1 MQLTPYHAKYYA
13 YELTKRAS
21 SNSIEKL
28 AASLSDAQVDLNPHQ
43 IDAALFA
50 FRSPLSKGAILAD
63 EVGLGKTI
71 EAGIILS
78 QRWAERKRKLLVI
91 VPSALRKQWNQE
103 LLEKFFLP
111 SLILETKSFNEE
123 IKKGN
128 LNPFDQPAIV
138 ICSYHFATSKD
149 AYVRQ
154 VDWDLAVTDEA
165 HHLRNVYKPT
175 NRIANTVKDAIAR
188 APKLLLTAT
197 PLQNSL
203 LELYGLVSVI
213 DEHTFGDLKSFK
225 GQFSRI
231 TSEESFDD
239 LKERLRPIC
248 QRTLRRQVLEY
259 IKYTNRIPIT
269 QEFYPTENEDRL
281 YNLVSE
287 YLQRPN
293 LYALP
298 PSQRQLMTL
307 ILRKLLASSTYAIS
321 GTLEALVNRLQALV
335 SKSARPQALEDAI
348 LANFEGYDEEKE
360 EWEETAA
367 EMEKTYSPEELK
379 AMGEEIHSLI
389 DFHDLARSI
398 QKNSKGE
405 VLLTALQKGFA
416 LAEEKGSRRKAVI
429 FTESTR
435 TQQYLKRILEDAGYG
450 GKLVLFNGS
459 NSDSDSRKIYM
470 EWLAAHEGTDRIT
483 GSKTA
488 DMRAALVECFANDA
502 EIMIA
507 TEAGAEGINLQFCS
521 LVVNYDLPWNPQRI
535 EQRIGR
541 CHRYGQKH
549 DVVVVNFLN
558 KKNAADQRV
567 YQLLSEKFKLFEG
580 VFGASDEVLGTI
592 ESGVDFERRIAQ
604 IYQDCRTEEEI
615 QAAFDALQKDMEAE
629 IDETMNITRQ
639 KLLENFDEEVHEK
652 LKVNLRESREYLSRY
667 ENWLWEVTRYYLAS
681 YADFSSDD
689 HSFMLSRNPFSEE
702 PIHPGPY
709 RIGKNIEDA
718 NIYRV
723 GHPLARR
730 IIEACASPSLPTGE
744 LVFRY
749 STTPKKITFL
759 EPFIGSSGWLC
770 ATNLSISSFETEDHI
785 IFAGFSDDDKELDA
799 EQCARL
805 FSLPAVMGASGASP
819 TFDKSGGECPNGLE
833 ARIAGLNEARET
845 EIVAACGRRN
855 AGFFDAEMEKLDKW
869 AEDVK
874 NSIEIELRDLDKEIK
889 FRKTEAKKI
898 LSLEEKVRAQRE
910 IKEME
915 KTRNVLRQNLFQ
927 SQDEVDVRKERLID
941 EIEARLK
948 QKVTKDRLFLVRW
961 RLE

>member
-78 QRWAERKRKLLVI
+78 QRWAERKRKLLII

-111 SLILETKSFNEE
+111 SLILETKSFSEE

-128 LNPFDQPAIV
+128 LNPFNQPEII

-149 AYVRQ
+149 AYMRQ
-154 VDWDLAVTDEA
+154 VEWDLVVVDEA

-213 DEHTFGDLKSFK
+213 DEYTFGDIKSFK
-225 GQFSRI
+225 NQFSRI
-231 TSEESFDD
+231 TSEEHFDD

-269 QEFYPTENEDRL
+269 QEFYPTENEERL

-287 YLQRPN
+287 YLQRPT
-293 LYALP
+293 LFALP

-321 GTLEALVNRLQALV
+321 GTLEALVNRLEAVV
-335 SKSARPQALEDAI
+335 STNAQPQPLEEAI
-348 LANFEGYDEEKE
+348 FENLEGFDEEKE
-360 EWEETAA
+360 EWGENAA
-367 EMEKTYSPEELK
+367 ETKKTYSAEELK
-379 AMGEEIHSLI
+379 AMGEEIHSLR

-398 QKNSKGE
+398 HKNSKGD

-416 LAEEKGSRRKAVI
+416 LAAEKGARRKAVI

-435 TQQYLKRILEDAGYG
+435 TQQYLKRILEDAGYD

-459 NSDSDSRKIYM
+459 NSDPDSRKIYAKWI
-470 EWLAAHEGTDRIT
+470 EAHEGSDTVT

-488 DMRAALVECFANDA
+488 DMRAALVERFANDA

-507 TEAGAEGINLQFCS
+507 TEAAAEGINLQFCS

-615 QAAFDALQKDMEAE
+615 QTAFDTLQTDMETE

-667 ENWLWEVTRYYLAS
+667 ENWLWDVTRYYLAA
-681 YADFSSDD
+681 YADFSSHD
-689 HSFMLSRNPFSEE
+689 HSFVLKRNPFSGE

-709 RIGKNIEDA
+709 KIGKNIEDA
-718 NIYRV
+718 NVYRL

-730 IIEACASPSLPTGE
+730 IIEACASTSLPAGE
-744 LVFRY
+744 LIFRY
-749 STTPKKITFL
+749 STTPKKITIL
-759 EPFIGSSGWLC
+759 EPFVGFSGWLC
-770 ATNLSISSFETEDHI
+770 VTNLSISSFETEDHLV
-785 IFAGFSDDDKELDA
+785 FAGFIEDGKELDA

-805 FSLPAVMGASGASP
+805 FSLPAVTADSFSP
-819 TFDKSGGECPNGLE
+819 APDKRRPEKVPDDLNT
-833 ARIAGLNEARET
+833 RIAQINQTREE
-845 EIVAACGRRN
+845 EILTACAQRN

-874 NSIEIELRDLDKEIK
+874 NSIEIELKELDKEIK

-915 KTRNVLRQNLFQ
+915 KARNALRQNLFQ
-927 SQDEVDVRKERLID
+927 SQDEVDARKERLID

-948 QKVTKDRLFLVRW
+948 QKVTKGRLFLVRW